1 MSTNA
6 WRKNHTVSAGLVR
19 RFAGPTPGGKQ
30 VTVHHRLKGEY
41 DEGPNGVGYAFDY
54 WGPPDLAEKVEQI
67 LARNESDALSLLRN
81 LESRWPLM
89 EEDRVA
95 LARFVSLHIVRT
107 RAFTKFLG
115 EVGKKAATETLAES
129 AAEHNLDEDEI
140 TSYAELFKSPHMHAQ
155 QVLRQVNRVAS
166 PLLSMHWTIIEFAKD
181 LLIGCDQPVILI
193 PWARPD
199 RLSPGSAIPPF
210 GMMGT
215 FEGRF
220 TLDPRHALLMTW
232 VETDDEPWLTG
243 DRIQASHINASIK
256 ALAVD
261 EWFRR
266 PGTSPPFISAPL
278 LEERVDP
285 ITPTLFRGY
294 TPQRAVASP
303 RRRAAGRAVTKM
315 VAEQIGDDEVRWM
328 RYPTQRAA

>member
-19 RFAGPTPGGKQ
+19 RFAGTTPGGKQ
-30 VTVHHRLKGEY
+30 VTVHHRLKGQY
-41 DEGPNGVGYAFDY
+41 DEGPNGVGYEFDY
-54 WGPPDLAEKVEQI
+54 WGPPDLAEKVEGI
-67 LARNESDALSLLRN
+67 LARIESDALSLFRN
-81 LESRWPLM
+81 LESRWPLTDG
-89 EEDRVA
+89 DRIA

-107 RAFTKFLG
+107 RAFTTFLG
-115 EVGKKAATETLAES
+115 EVGKDAAIDALGET
-129 AAEHNLDEDEI
+129 AAKHNLDEAGI
-140 TSYAELFKSPHMHAQ
+140 APYAELLKSPHMHAQ
-155 QVLRQVNRVAS
+155 QVIRQVNRVAS
-166 PLLSMHWTIIEFAKD
+166 PLLSMHWTIIEFAED

-199 RLSPGSAIPPF
+199 RLGPESAIPPF

-232 VETDDEPWLTG
+232 VESADEPWIIG
-243 DRIQASHINASIK
+243 DRIQASHINASVK

-266 PGTSPPFISAPL
+266 PGTNPPFISAPL

-285 ITPTLFRGY
+285 IAPTLFRGY
-294 TPQRAVASP
+294 TLQRAVASP
-303 RRRAAGRAVTKM
+303 RRR
-315 VAEQIGDDEVRWM
+315 VAEQTVKKMTLEQTPDAEVRWV
-328 RYPTQRAA
+328 RYQTQRAA